1 MPYYSKH
8 TGAQVDS
15 AVDKINGLFDGSL
28 TEVEKKAIGANID
41 LADNS
46 QLTAELNRLSKTYA
60 FGGVATPSTNPSSLE
75 VNTFY
80 LAAEAGV
87 YANMGGVAVENGD
100 IAAIVWDGSS
110 WVYEHIASF
119 AKVTRGKNVYE
130 YAEHGY
136 VSIQNIV
143 VDVIDSYSTSAWIT
157 IQAGQRVIFSA
168 DKNTMFRVFIGR
180 NTLPTTAGGSRI
192 EYITSGTTASNGRFF
207 YAYTA
212 TELSYARFSTSTNDR
227 PMVEF
232 TSNAEPSN
240 YDDGKTMLQND
251 IGVST
256 IQSGGN
262 IWYGKNVLVIGD
274 SLTAAGVWQTK
285 LADNLGMNVS
295 THALGG
301 IGYVQML
308 AGSAD
313 GTLPPLQS
321 TQVKD
326 KDLIIIAGGYN
337 HRAGEVGS
345 VGDLYPA
352 QSTTIGMLQYLINGV
367 YDLLNFVGN
376 LECRVVVVAPHCAGA
391 YEYIPVNWDGEYP
404 VGSGRTG
411 ETVANGIIACAEYNR
426 IACLD
431 LFHTS
436 GINKF
441 TWSIFAA
448 SAVAEE
454 NGVVK
459 DQLHLNSEVGYPYLG
474 DRISQWVK
482 TI

>member
-1 MPYYSKH
+1 MTYDELKTKIAEAIKPNGNQEI
-8 TGAQVDS
+8 TAQVLQD
-15 AVDKINGLFDGSL
+15 AMLEMV
-28 TEVEKKAIGANID
+28 
-41 LADNS
+41 S
-46 QLTAELNRLSKTYA
+46 QLGKNYA
-60 FGGVATPSTNPSSLE
+60 FGGVATPSTNPGTPD

-80 LAAEAGV
+80 LAAAAGT
-87 YANMGGVAVENGD
+87 YANMGGASVNNGSL
-100 IAAIVWDGSS
+100 AAIVWNGTS
-110 WVYEHIASF
+110 WAIEDVATF
-119 AKVTRGKNVYE
+119 AKVTVGKNVYK

-136 VSIQNIV
+136 VNIQGVV
-143 VDVIDSYSTSAWIT
+143 VDVVDAYSTSAWVT

-168 DKNTMFRVFIGR
+168 DTNTMFRVYIGR
-180 NTLPTTAGGSRI
+180 NKLPTTSGGSRI
-192 EYITSGTTASNGRFF
+192 DYVTSGTTASNGRVF

-212 TELSYARFSTSTNDR
+212 AELSYARFSTNTSAH
-227 PMVEF
+227 PMVEL

-251 IGVST
+251 VGVST

-262 IWYGKNVLVIGD
+262 IWFNKNVLVIGD
-274 SLTAAGVWQTK
+274 SLTAAGVWQKK

-295 THALGG
+295 THAIGG

-308 AGSAD
+308 EGSAD

-321 TQVKD
+321 GQVKD

-337 HRAGEVGS
+337 HRAGEVGG

-367 YDLLNFVGN
+367 YDLLNYAGN
-376 LECRVVVVAPHCAGA
+376 SKCRVVVIAPHCAGA

-404 VGSGRTG
+404 AGSGRTG

-441 TWSIFAA
+441 TWSVFSA

-454 NGVVK
+454 DGAVK
-459 DQLHLNSEVGYPYLG
+459 DQLHLNSNVGYPYLG
-474 DRISQWVK
+474 DRIAQWIK